1 MPDGSISAKFYAL
14 PIEPPAAKKAEP
26 VAEADKLAVVGSH
39 AKPGLDPKGE
49 AGKAKAP
56 LALIPPE
63 ALRQQAWAHATG
75 AVKYGAWNW
84 RENKVCASTYISAMM
99 RHIAEYLDGVD
110 ADAESGLSPLAH
122 VIASANILID
132 AKAHGTLE
140 DDRPPRRPG
149 LSPLCP
155 D

>member
-1 MPDGSISAKFYAL
+1 MTPDTIHG
-14 PIEPPAAKKAEP
+14 
-26 VAEADKLAVVGSH
+26 H
-39 AKPGLDPKGE
+39 DPKGE

-56 LALIPPE
+56 LALLPPE
-63 ALRQQAWAHATG
+63 AMQQAAWAHALG
-75 AVKYGAWNW
+75 ARKYGPWNW
-84 RENKVCASTYISAMM
+84 RENRVQATTYIAAMM
-99 RHIAEYLDGVD
+99 RHLAAYLDGED
-110 ADAESGLSPLAH
+110 NDAETSEAAGQPVSHLAN
-122 VIASANILID
+122 VIASANILLD

>member
-1 MPDGSISAKFYAL
+1 MIRNFTSPPMTPDTIPAK
-14 PIEPPAAKKAEP
+14 AA
-26 VAEADKLAVVGSH
+26 
-39 AKPGLDPKGE
+39 PGLDPKGE

-63 ALRQQAWAHATG
+63 ALRQAAW
-75 AVKYGAWNW
+75 
-84 RENKVCASTYISAMM
+84 
-99 RHIAEYLDGVD
+99 
-110 ADAESGLSPLAH
+110 
-122 VIASANILID
+122 
-132 AKAHGTLE
+132 AHGTLE

>member
-1 MPDGSISAKFYAL
+1 MIRNSTSPLMTPDTIPAK
-14 PIEPPAAKKAEP
+14 AA
-26 VAEADKLAVVGSH
+26 
-39 AKPGLDPKGE
+39 PGLDPKGE

-63 ALRQQAWAHATG
+63 ALRQAAWAHGTG
-75 AVKYGAWNW
+75 AVKYGPWNW
-84 RENKVCASTYISAMM
+84 RESKVCASTYVSAMM